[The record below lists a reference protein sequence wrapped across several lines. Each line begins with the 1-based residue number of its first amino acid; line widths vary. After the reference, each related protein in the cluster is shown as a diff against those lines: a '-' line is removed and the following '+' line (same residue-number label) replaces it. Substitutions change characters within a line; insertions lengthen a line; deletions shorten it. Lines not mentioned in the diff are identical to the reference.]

1 MKKFKLKLILAE
13 AMQITDV
20 IYNDLIL
27 LGKNF
32 KENPIDVKITG
43 IEDVNT
49 YWNWYIQQLY
59 ISTEKGEMRVNVSDW
74 IIKMPS
80 GNYTSMGDDEFL
92 EKYNEVIDYSE
103 DDYSGSNID
112 CLKPL
117 PRDKFYP
124 PIVVELKNEDLT
136 IITNPLKNQ

>member
-80 GNYTSMGDDEFL
+80 GNYTSMGNDEFL
-92 EKYNEVIDYSE
+92 KRYEEVTDSYE
-103 DDYSGSNID
+103 DDYSSSNID

-124 PIVVELKNEDLT
+124 SIVVELKNEDLT